1 MKKFRWQLLII
12 LTTGLVVGL
21 LLFFQ
26 QGGTTLAVE
35 STPSPVS
42 GGIYTEALVGSLMRL
57 NPMLDQYNQADRDIN
72 RLLFNSLVK
81 FDTTGLPQ
89 PDLAETWSYSSDG
102 TRYTFSLRSNAF
114 WHDGTPVTTQDV
126 MYTVSLLQSGNSL
139 ISEDLRTFWSEIQV
153 NAVSDTIIE
162 FALPEAFAPFLDYL
176 SFQILPAHL
185 LGNLTLDELVDHP
198 FNMAPIGTGPYKFS
212 RMLVEGGTI
221 TGVDLVA
228 NENYYQGTPYI
239 DEIVFQYYATESEA
253 WAAYQAGEVDGLA
266 SVSNTILPEVL
277 AEPGLNLYSTREP
290 RLSMVF
296 LNLNNPAKG
305 FLQESDFRRALM
317 LAINRQEIIDQVMLG
332 QGILAEGTILPGN
345 WAFYADQGQFSY
357 DPDAAKQL
365 IAALGIVA
373 GQDGYLFTSD
383 GIEIRI
389 VLLVQNDEL
398 QTQIGEYIK
407 QGWESIGV
415 AVDVLPLSYDEVV
428 TALDT
433 HNFDAALMDIDLSG
447 TPDPDP
453 YPFWAQ
459 SQVEGGQNYSQ
470 WDNRSSSEYLE
481 QARVTNDQ
489 ELRTKLYRN
498 FQVLFHEELPSLPLF
513 YPVYNYAVKETINNV
528 SIGPIYEPSDRLNAI
543 NTWYILAGKT
553 EAEQTATPAGN

>member
-332 QGILAEGTILPGN
+332 QGILAEGPILPGN

-459 SQVEGGQNYSQ
+459 SQAEGGQNYSQ

>member
-332 QGILAEGTILPGN
+332 QGILAEGPILPGN